1 MKIRDTRTKKE
12 FTVPDGTLI
21 PYFFEVVGED
31 KKTDKA
37 DTAKTDEASTDT
49 AKETEKTDETSK
61 KSEDKKTDK

>member
-21 PYFFEVVGED
+21 PYFFEVVGEN
-31 KKTDKA
+31 K
-37 DTAKTDEASTDT
+37 KTDEASADT
-49 AKETEKTDETSK
+49 AKETEKTDETAK